1 MANTKFDSAITWLQ
15 GVVSGYQKQVN
26 DLSALPNPDQNK
38 VKACKDR
45 QELCQ
50 YILDFMIKSKQ
61 QNDALAAKAGSKDTS
76 VKPQNAVQAVSAHSM
91 ANSIGKEQ
99 LEQIELVLGLEP
111 TISFCRAALILG
123 LPEFGSKETLLGT
136 LKDFVAKRS

>member
-1 MANTKFDSAITWLQ
+1 MANTKFDSAIAWLQ
-15 GVVSGYQKQVN
+15 SVVAGYQKQVN
-26 DLSALPNPDQNK
+26 DLSALSNPDQNK

-61 QNDALAAKAGSKDTS
+61 QNDTLAAKAGSKDAS
-76 VKPQNAVQAVSAHSM
+76 VKPQNAVQAIPARSM

-123 LPEFGSKETLLGT
+123 LPELGAKETLLGT
-136 LKDFVAKRS
+136 LKDFIAKRN

>member
-1 MANTKFDSAITWLQ
+1 MANTKFGSAITWLQ

-61 QNDALAAKAGSKDTS
+61 QNDVLAAKAGSKDALAATGRRS
-76 VKPQNAVQAVSAHSM
+76 SRFCSSNGEFYWQRTAR
-91 ANSIGKEQ
+91 AN
-99 LEQIELVLGLEP
+99 
-111 TISFCRAALILG
+111 RACFRA
-123 LPEFGSKETLLGT
+123 
-136 LKDFVAKRS
+136 

>member
-1 MANTKFDSAITWLQ
+1 MEKTKFDNATAWLQ
-15 GVVSGYQKQVN
+15 GVISGYQKQVN

-61 QNDALAAKAGSKDTS
+61 QSSSTAAKASPKDDS
-76 VKPQNAVQAVSAHSM
+76 VKPQNAVQAVSTHPM

-111 TISFCRAALILG
+111 TISFCRAPLILE
-123 LPEFGSKETLLGT
+123 LPELGPKETLLGI
-136 LKDFVAKRS
+136 LKDFVAKRN